1 MPRRDYLLSLMEQA
15 IQVILRITL
24 QRETGQHA
32 EAVNSVVD
40 SIEKLFGLTVED
52 LANMGADQLYDQL
65 TREESPE
72 NARNKCIIFA
82 ALNYQAGLAYEA
94 KGLPILGQE
103 ALHVALVFTLRA
115 LVNFPR
121 SDLPPFTPDVE
132 DILRRLE
139 GFDLPRSTVDLLG
152 AYGALPK
159 GRLEF
164 PNS

>member
-24 QRETGQHA
+24 QRESGQHA

-52 LANMGADQLYDQL
+52 LANLSADQLYDQL

-94 KGLPILGQE
+94 KGLPVLGQG

-115 LVNFPR
+115 LTNFSR
-121 SDLPPFTPDVE
+121 SDLPSFTPDVE
-132 DILRRLE
+132 DILRRT
-139 GFDLPRSTVDLLG
+139 GTFPLPNSTLNLLAAYRS
-152 AYGALPK
+152 LPK
-159 GRLEF
+159 
-164 PNS
+164 